1 MHVLA
6 EVFSFFFFF
15 FLFGSCGLSSFIRKQ
30 HWICYLDMDFIYICG
45 ADMLYMFKI
54 LELLCLYQEF
64 IVKFGITFEIS
75 HL

>member
-1 MHVLA
+1 
-6 EVFSFFFFF
+6 
-15 FLFGSCGLSSFIRKQ
+15 
-30 HWICYLDMDFIYICG
+30 MDFIYICG

-64 IVKFGITFEIS
+64 SIKFGITFEIS